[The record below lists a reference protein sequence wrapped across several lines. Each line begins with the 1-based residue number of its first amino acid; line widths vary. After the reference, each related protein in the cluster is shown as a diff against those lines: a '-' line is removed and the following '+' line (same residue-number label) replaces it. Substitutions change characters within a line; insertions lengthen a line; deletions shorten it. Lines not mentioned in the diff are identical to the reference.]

1 MPEIDKITQKMV
13 SQSSKGFSQSVAG
26 SCAHHSTSDS
36 TLIPFWED
44 HTFSYNLLMKYELTP
59 FQYARKKSLVQLRKE
74 VNHEKADE
82 ESASETLV

>member
-1 MPEIDKITQKMV
+1 
-13 SQSSKGFSQSVAG
+13 
-26 SCAHHSTSDS
+26 
-36 TLIPFWED
+36 
-44 HTFSYNLLMKYELTP
+44 MKYELTP